1 MRNHPSLMERAGGMI
16 CENTTKYPMN
26 QSPVNPPSPLN
37 TSLPP
42 NHSKT
47 AITVNDTVS
56 ETGEERYLAL
66 VQSAHQ
72 LEKRWFDALNG
83 GENGLPREMP

>member
-1 MRNHPSLMERAGGMI
+1 MERAGGMI

-47 AITVNDTVS
+47 AITVNETVS
-56 ETGEERYLAL
+56 ETGDERYSRLYNRRINL
-66 VQSAHQ
+66 
-72 LEKRWFDALNG
+72 KNRWFDASKRL
-83 GENGLPREMP
+83 